1 MPILLKSLQGVGHA
15 INVSTKVS
23 KKLNEDSSLDLTI
36 IENASTFDAIGAITK
51 MWTITHVEGEDDF
64 NEYVIVI
71 LDKSTI
77 GEKIRLDIKARQKE
91 LDDLNN
97 SRIYQ
102 EYNESFT
109 GVEFFNTVFKG
120 TGYKYVL
127 HPKVDASKFEGLGK
141 GDTRLEIFK
150 KGLERYH
157 LEYEYDAKTKTF
169 HLYDELSKFANYY
182 IKAGVNADNV
192 KIQEDTSKC
201 YTFIKG
207 YGDFDGQQTF
217 AEAGLQIEFTH
228 PLAQLIGKR
237 EAPPLIDGRIKK
249 EDSLKKAM
257 ELVIKKSVTAS
268 ISLDFVA
275 LREHFP
281 EANPKIGDV
290 VRVVD
295 SAIGYNDLVRI
306 VEITTERNAYNNIT
320 KQDVVLGDFTR
331 RNRYNKA
338 VNDAANYVKS
348 VKSTKSDPS
357 KELKALNA
365 KVNASLSINNDIL
378 KKTEKLNAKVD
389 KVNTKTVTT
398 ANGTIMYDFTSQSSI
413 KNIKSIGTIGDSVA
427 RGSHAKTNFTEMLGK
442 KLKAKT
448 TNLARG
454 GATMATVPIG
464 KEAVENSIYRQA
476 EQIRGDLIILQGTD
490 DDWLHDYWAGV
501 PIGTDKTDTKTF
513 YGAFCSAIEVIRKN
527 NPDSKILVMTAT
539 RQCPMSGTTIRR
551 KDTDKNKLG
560 LTLEDYVNAQ
570 ILACSELDVPVF
582 DAYHTDYFKPY
593 NPAFRKASME
603 DGLHP
608 NEKGHEVI
616 MYELIKDYY
625 SFYD

>member
-77 GEKIRLDIKARQKE
+77 GEKIRFDIKARQKE

-192 KIQEDTSKC
+192 KIQEDASKC

-237 EAPPLIDGRIKK
+237 EAPPLVDGRIKK

-257 ELVIKKSVTAS
+257 ELLIKKSVTAS

-306 VEITTERNAYNNIT
+306 VEITTHRDAYNNIT

-338 VNDAANYVKS
+338 VHDAANYVKS

-365 KVNASLSINNDIL
+365 KVNASLSINNEL
-378 KKTEKLNAKVD
+378 VKQNEKINAKVD
-389 KVNTKTVTT
+389 KMSTKTVTT

-413 KNIKSIGTIGDSVA
+413 RNIKSIGTIGDSVA

-448 TNLARG
+448 TNLAKG
-454 GATMATVPIG
+454 GATMATVTDTNN
-464 KEAVENSIYRQA
+464 VENSIYRQA

-490 DDWLHDYWAGV
+490 DDWLHGYWAGV

-539 RQCPMSGTTIRR
+539 KQCPMRGTTIRR

-560 LTLEDYVNAQ
+560 LTLEDYVNTQ

>member
-192 KIQEDTSKC
+192 KIQEDASKC

-281 EANPKIGDV
+281 EANLKIGDV

-539 RQCPMSGTTIRR
+539 RQCPMDGTKMRR

>member
-192 KIQEDTSKC
+192 KIQEDASKC

-237 EAPPLIDGRIKK
+237 EAPPLVDGRIKK

-306 VEITTERNAYNNIT
+306 VEITTERDAYNNIT

-338 VNDAANYVKS
+338 VHDAANYVKS

-378 KKTEKLNAKVD
+378 KKTERLNAKVD

-413 KNIKSIGTIGDSVA
+413 RNIKSIGTIGDSVA

-490 DDWLHDYWAGV
+490 DDWLHGYWAGV

-539 RQCPMSGTTIRR
+539 RQCPMDGTKIRR

-570 ILACSELDVPVF
+570 VLACSELNVPVF

-593 NPAFRKASME
+593 NPAFRKSSMP

>member
-192 KIQEDTSKC
+192 KIQEDASKC

-413 KNIKSIGTIGDSVA
+413 RNIKSIGTIGDSVA

-501 PIGTDKTDTKTF
+501 PIGTDKTATKTF

>member
-102 EYNESFT
+102 EYTESFT

-192 KIQEDTSKC
+192 KIQEDASKC

-237 EAPPLIDGRIKK
+237 EAPPLVDGRIKK

-306 VEITTERNAYNNIT
+306 VEITTERDAYNNIT

-338 VNDAANYVKS
+338 VHDAANYVKS

-378 KKTEKLNAKVD
+378 KKTERLNAKVD

-413 KNIKSIGTIGDSVA
+413 RNIKSIGTIGDSVA

-490 DDWLHDYWAGV
+490 DDWLHGYWAGV

-539 RQCPMSGTTIRR
+539 RQCPMDGTKIRR

-570 ILACSELDVPVF
+570 VLACSELNVPVF

-593 NPAFRKASME
+593 NPAFRKSSMP

>member
-15 INVSTKVS
+15 INISTKVS

-192 KIQEDTSKC
+192 KIQEDASKC

-237 EAPPLIDGRIKK
+237 EAPPLVDGRIKK

-306 VEITTERNAYNNIT
+306 VEITTERDAYNNIT

-338 VNDAANYVKS
+338 VHDAANYVKS

-357 KELKALNA
+357 KELKALNT

-378 KKTEKLNAKVD
+378 KKTERLNAKVD

-413 KNIKSIGTIGDSVA
+413 RNIKSIGTIGDSVA

-490 DDWLHDYWAGV
+490 DDWLHGYWAGV

>member
-109 GVEFFNTVFKG
+109 GVEFFNAVFKG

-192 KIQEDTSKC
+192 KIQEDASKC

-207 YGDFDGQQTF
+207 YGDFDEQQTF

-237 EAPPLIDGRIKK
+237 EAPPLVDGRIKK

-306 VEITTERNAYNNIT
+306 VEITTHRDAYNNIT

-338 VNDAANYVKS
+338 VHDAANYVKS

-378 KKTEKLNAKVD
+378 KKTERLNAKVD

-413 KNIKSIGTIGDSVA
+413 RNIKSIGTIGDSVA

-464 KEAVENSIYRQA
+464 REAVENSIYRQA

-490 DDWLHDYWAGV
+490 DDWLHGYWAGV

>member
-77 GEKIRLDIKARQKE
+77 GEKIRLVIKARQKE

-192 KIQEDTSKC
+192 KIQEDASKC

>member
-51 MWTITHVEGEDDF
+51 MWTITHVEGEDDS

-192 KIQEDTSKC
+192 KIQEDASKC

-237 EAPPLIDGRIKK
+237 EAPPLVDGRIKK

-306 VEITTERNAYNNIT
+306 VEITTERDAYNNIT

-338 VNDAANYVKS
+338 VHDAANYVKS

-378 KKTEKLNAKVD
+378 KKTERLNAKVD

-413 KNIKSIGTIGDSVA
+413 RNIKSIGTIGDSVA

-490 DDWLHDYWAGV
+490 DDWLHGYWAGV

-539 RQCPMSGTTIRR
+539 RQCPMDGTKIRR

-570 ILACSELDVPVF
+570 VLACSELNVPVF

-593 NPAFRKASME
+593 NPAFRKSSMP

>member
-15 INVSTKVS
+15 INISTKVS

-192 KIQEDTSKC
+192 KIQEDASKC

-306 VEITTERNAYNNIT
+306 VEITTHRDAYNNIT

-338 VNDAANYVKS
+338 VHDAANYVKS

-378 KKTEKLNAKVD
+378 KKTERLNAKVD

-413 KNIKSIGTIGDSVA
+413 RNIKSIGTIGDSVA

-490 DDWLHDYWAGV
+490 DDWLHGYWAGV

-539 RQCPMSGTTIRR
+539 RQCPMDGTKMRR

-570 ILACSELDVPVF
+570 VLACSELNVPVF

-593 NPAFRKASME
+593 NPAFRKSSMP

>member
-15 INVSTKVS
+15 INISTKVS

-192 KIQEDTSKC
+192 KIQEDASKC

-207 YGDFDGQQTF
+207 YGDFDEQQTF

-237 EAPPLIDGRIKK
+237 EAPPLVDGRIKK

-306 VEITTERNAYNNIT
+306 VEITTHRDAYNNIT

-338 VNDAANYVKS
+338 VHDAANYVKS

-365 KVNASLSINNDIL
+365 KVNASLSINNDVL
-378 KKTEKLNAKVD
+378 KKTERLNAKVD

-413 KNIKSIGTIGDSVA
+413 RNIKSIGTIGDSVA

-464 KEAVENSIYRQA
+464 REAVENSIYRQA

-490 DDWLHDYWAGV
+490 DDWLHGYWAGV

>member
-1 MPILLKSLQGVGHA
+1 MYKRQ
-15 INVSTKVS
+15 
-23 KKLNEDSSLDLTI
+23 
-36 IENASTFDAIGAITK
+36 
-51 MWTITHVEGEDDF
+51 
-64 NEYVIVI
+64 
-71 LDKSTI
+71 
-77 GEKIRLDIKARQKE
+77 IR
-91 LDDLNN
+91 
-97 SRIYQ
+97 
-102 EYNESFT
+102 
-109 GVEFFNTVFKG
+109 
-120 TGYKYVL
+120 
-127 HPKVDASKFEGLGK
+127 
-141 GDTRLEIFK
+141 
-150 KGLERYH
+150 
-157 LEYEYDAKTKTF
+157 
-169 HLYDELSKFANYY
+169 
-182 IKAGVNADNV
+182 
-192 KIQEDTSKC
+192 
-201 YTFIKG
+201 
-207 YGDFDGQQTF
+207 
-217 AEAGLQIEFTH
+217 
-228 PLAQLIGKR
+228 
-237 EAPPLIDGRIKK
+237 
-249 EDSLKKAM
+249 
-257 ELVIKKSVTAS
+257 
-268 ISLDFVA
+268 
-275 LREHFP
+275 
-281 EANPKIGDV
+281 
-290 VRVVD
+290 
-295 SAIGYNDLVRI
+295 
-306 VEITTERNAYNNIT
+306 
-320 KQDVVLGDFTR
+320 
-331 RNRYNKA
+331 
-338 VNDAANYVKS
+338 
-348 VKSTKSDPS
+348 
-357 KELKALNA
+357 
-365 KVNASLSINNDIL
+365 
-378 KKTEKLNAKVD
+378 
-389 KVNTKTVTT
+389 
-398 ANGTIMYDFTSQSSI
+398 
-413 KNIKSIGTIGDSVA
+413 NIKSIGTIGDSVA

-490 DDWLHDYWAGV
+490 DDWLHGYWAGV

>member
-127 HPKVDASKFEGLGK
+127 HPKVDVSKFEGLGK

-192 KIQEDTSKC
+192 KIQEDASKC

-237 EAPPLIDGRIKK
+237 EAPPLVDGRIKK

-257 ELVIKKSVTAS
+257 ELLIKKSVTAS

-306 VEITTERNAYNNIT
+306 VEITTHRDAYNNIT

-338 VNDAANYVKS
+338 VHDAANYVKS

-365 KVNASLSINNDIL
+365 KVNASLSINNEL
-378 KKTEKLNAKVD
+378 VKQNEKINAKVD
-389 KVNTKTVTT
+389 KMNTKTVTT

-413 KNIKSIGTIGDSVA
+413 RNIKSIGTIGDSVA

-464 KEAVENSIYRQA
+464 KEAVENSIYKQA

-490 DDWLHDYWAGV
+490 DDWLHGYWAGV

>member
-15 INVSTKVS
+15 INISTKVS

-192 KIQEDTSKC
+192 KIQEDASKC

-338 VNDAANYVKS
+338 VHDAANYVKS

-378 KKTEKLNAKVD
+378 KKTERLNAKVD

-413 KNIKSIGTIGDSVA
+413 RNIKSIGTIGDSVA

-442 KLKAKT
+442 KLKVKT

-454 GATMATVPIG
+454 GATMATVSIG

>member
-192 KIQEDTSKC
+192 KIQEDASKC

-539 RQCPMSGTTIRR
+539 RQCPMDGTKIRR

-570 ILACSELDVPVF
+570 VLACSELNVPVF

-593 NPAFRKASME
+593 NPAFRKSSMP

>member
-109 GVEFFNTVFKG
+109 GVEFFNAVFKG

-192 KIQEDTSKC
+192 KIQEDASKC

-237 EAPPLIDGRIKK
+237 EAPPLVDGRIKK

-306 VEITTERNAYNNIT
+306 VEITTERDAYNNIT

-338 VNDAANYVKS
+338 VHDAANYVKS
-348 VKSTKSDPS
+348 VKSTKSAPS

-378 KKTEKLNAKVD
+378 KKTERLNAKVD

-413 KNIKSIGTIGDSVA
+413 RNIKSIGTIGDSVA

-490 DDWLHDYWAGV
+490 DDWLHGYWAGV

-539 RQCPMSGTTIRR
+539 RQCPMDGTKIRR

-570 ILACSELDVPVF
+570 VLACSELNVPVF

-593 NPAFRKASME
+593 NPAFRKSSMP

>member
-192 KIQEDTSKC
+192 KIQEDASNC

-237 EAPPLIDGRIKK
+237 EAPPLVDGRIRK

-338 VNDAANYVKS
+338 VHDAANYVKS

-378 KKTEKLNAKVD
+378 KKTERLNAKVD

-413 KNIKSIGTIGDSVA
+413 RNIKSIGTIGDSVA

-476 EQIRGDLIILQGTD
+476 EKIRGDLIILQGTD
-490 DDWLHDYWAGV
+490 DDWLHGYWAGV

-539 RQCPMSGTTIRR
+539 RQCPMDGTKIRR

-570 ILACSELDVPVF
+570 VLACSELNVPVF

-593 NPAFRKASME
+593 NPAFRKSSMP

>member
-109 GVEFFNTVFKG
+109 GVEFFNAVFKG

-192 KIQEDTSKC
+192 KIQEDASKC

-237 EAPPLIDGRIKK
+237 EAPPLVDGRIKK

-306 VEITTERNAYNNIT
+306 VEITTERDAYNNIT

-338 VNDAANYVKS
+338 VHDAANYVKS

-378 KKTEKLNAKVD
+378 KKTERLNAKVD

-413 KNIKSIGTIGDSVA
+413 RNIKSIGTIGDSVA

>member
-51 MWTITHVEGEDDF
+51 MWTITHVEGKDDF

-109 GVEFFNTVFKG
+109 GVEFFDTVFKG

-192 KIQEDTSKC
+192 KIQEDASKC

-207 YGDFDGQQTF
+207 YGDFDGQQTLT
-217 AEAGLQIEFTH
+217 EAGLQIEFTH

-237 EAPPLIDGRIKK
+237 EAPPLVDGRIKK
-249 EDSLKKAM
+249 EESLKKAM

-281 EANPKIGDV
+281 EANPRIGDV

-295 SAIGYNDLVRI
+295 STIGYNDLVRI
-306 VEITTERNAYNNIT
+306 VEITTERDAYNNIT

-338 VNDAANYVKS
+338 VHDAANYVKS

-378 KKTEKLNAKVD
+378 KKTEKLNARVD
-389 KVNTKTVTT
+389 KVNAKAVTT

-413 KNIKSIGTIGDSVA
+413 RNIKSIGTIGDSVA
-427 RGSHAKTNFTEMLGK
+427 RGSHAKVNFTEMLGK

-448 TNLARG
+448 ANLAKG

-464 KEAVENSIYRQA
+464 KDAVENSIYRQA
-476 EQIRGDLIILQGTD
+476 EEVRGDLIILQGTD
-490 DDWLHDYWAGV
+490 DDWLHGYWAGV

-539 RQCPMSGTTIRR
+539 RQCPMDGTKIRR

-570 ILACSELDVPVF
+570 VLACSELNVPVF

-593 NPAFRKASME
+593 NPAFRKSSMP

>member
-192 KIQEDTSKC
+192 KIQEDASKC

-237 EAPPLIDGRIKK
+237 EAPPLVDGRIKK

-306 VEITTERNAYNNIT
+306 VEITTHRDAYNNIT

-338 VNDAANYVKS
+338 VHDAANYVKS

-365 KVNASLSINNDIL
+365 KVNASLSINNEL
-378 KKTEKLNAKVD
+378 VKQNEKINAKVD
-389 KVNTKTVTT
+389 KMNTKTVTT

-413 KNIKSIGTIGDSVA
+413 RNIKSIGTIGDSVA

-454 GATMATVPIG
+454 GATMATVTDTNN
-464 KEAVENSIYRQA
+464 VENSIYRQA

-490 DDWLHDYWAGV
+490 DDWLHGYWAGV

-539 RQCPMSGTTIRR
+539 RQCPMRGTTIRR

>member
-51 MWTITHVEGEDDF
+51 MWTITHVEGENDF

-192 KIQEDTSKC
+192 KIQEDASKC

-237 EAPPLIDGRIKK
+237 EAPPLVDGRIKK

-295 SAIGYNDLVRI
+295 PAIGYNDLVRI
-306 VEITTERNAYNNIT
+306 VEITTERDAYNNIT

-338 VNDAANYVKS
+338 VHDAANYVKS

-413 KNIKSIGTIGDSVA
+413 RNIKSIGTIGDSVA

-490 DDWLHDYWAGV
+490 DDWLHGYWAGV

-539 RQCPMSGTTIRR
+539 RQCPMDGTKMRR

-570 ILACSELDVPVF
+570 VLACSELNVPVF

>member
-192 KIQEDTSKC
+192 KIQEDASKC

-237 EAPPLIDGRIKK
+237 EAPPLVDGRIKK

-306 VEITTERNAYNNIT
+306 VEITTERDAYNNIT

-338 VNDAANYVKS
+338 VHDAANYVKS

-378 KKTEKLNAKVD
+378 KKTERLNAKVD

-398 ANGTIMYDFTSQSSI
+398 ANGTIIYDFTSQSSI
-413 KNIKSIGTIGDSVA
+413 RNIKSIGTIGDSVT

-490 DDWLHDYWAGV
+490 DDWLHGYWAGV

-539 RQCPMSGTTIRR
+539 RQCPMDGTKIRR

-570 ILACSELDVPVF
+570 VLACSELNVPVF

-593 NPAFRKASME
+593 NPAFRKSSMP

>member
-192 KIQEDTSKC
+192 KIQEDASKC

-249 EDSLKKAM
+249 EDSLKKAT

-413 KNIKSIGTIGDSVA
+413 RNIKSIGTIGDSVA

>member
-15 INVSTKVS
+15 INISTKVS

-77 GEKIRLDIKARQKE
+77 GEKIRLYIKARQKE

-192 KIQEDTSKC
+192 KIQEDASKC

-338 VNDAANYVKS
+338 VHDAANYVKS

-378 KKTEKLNAKVD
+378 KKTERLNAKVD

-413 KNIKSIGTIGDSVA
+413 RNIKSIGTIGDSVA

-490 DDWLHDYWAGV
+490 DDWLHGYWAGV

-539 RQCPMSGTTIRR
+539 RQCPMDGTKIRR

-570 ILACSELDVPVF
+570 VLACSELNVPVF

-593 NPAFRKASME
+593 NPAFRKSSMP

>member
-109 GVEFFNTVFKG
+109 GVEFFNAVFKG

-192 KIQEDTSKC
+192 KIQEDASKC

-237 EAPPLIDGRIKK
+237 EAPPLVDGRIKK

-306 VEITTERNAYNNIT
+306 VEITTERDAYNNIT

-338 VNDAANYVKS
+338 VHDAANYVKS

-378 KKTEKLNAKVD
+378 KKTERLNAKVD

-413 KNIKSIGTIGDSVA
+413 RNIKSIGTIGDSVA

-490 DDWLHDYWAGV
+490 DDWLHGYWAGV

-539 RQCPMSGTTIRR
+539 RQCPMDGTKIRR

-570 ILACSELDVPVF
+570 VLACSELNVPVF

-593 NPAFRKASME
+593 NPAFRKSSMP

>member
-64 NEYVIVI
+64 NEYVIVM

-109 GVEFFNTVFKG
+109 GVEFFNAVFKG

-192 KIQEDTSKC
+192 KIQEDASKC

-237 EAPPLIDGRIKK
+237 EAPPLVDGRIKK

-306 VEITTERNAYNNIT
+306 VEITTERDAYNNIT

-338 VNDAANYVKS
+338 VHDAANYVKS

-378 KKTEKLNAKVD
+378 KKTERLNAKVD

-413 KNIKSIGTIGDSVA
+413 RNIKSIGTIGDSVA

-490 DDWLHDYWAGV
+490 DDWLHGYWAGV

-539 RQCPMSGTTIRR
+539 RQCPMDGTKIRR

-570 ILACSELDVPVF
+570 VLACSELNVPVF

-593 NPAFRKASME
+593 NPAFRKSSMP

>member
-192 KIQEDTSKC
+192 KIQEDASKC

-389 KVNTKTVTT
+389 KVNTKTVAT

-413 KNIKSIGTIGDSVA
+413 RNIKSIGTIGDSVA

-490 DDWLHDYWAGV
+490 DDWLHDYWTGV

>member
-157 LEYEYDAKTKTF
+157 LEYEYDAMTKTF

-192 KIQEDTSKC
+192 KIQEDASKC

-237 EAPPLIDGRIKK
+237 EAPPLVDGRIKK

-306 VEITTERNAYNNIT
+306 VEITTERDAYNNIT

-338 VNDAANYVKS
+338 VHDAANYVKS

-378 KKTEKLNAKVD
+378 KKTERLNAKVD

-413 KNIKSIGTIGDSVA
+413 RNIKSIGTIGDSVA

-490 DDWLHDYWAGV
+490 DDWLHGYWAGV

-570 ILACSELDVPVF
+570 ILACSELNVPVF

-593 NPAFRKASME
+593 NPAFRKSSMP

>member
-192 KIQEDTSKC
+192 KIQEDASKC

-237 EAPPLIDGRIKK
+237 EAPPLVDGRIKK

-257 ELVIKKSVTAS
+257 ELLIKKSVTAS

-290 VRVVD
+290 VRVVN

-306 VEITTERNAYNNIT
+306 VEITTHRDAYNNIT

-338 VNDAANYVKS
+338 VHDAANYVKS

-365 KVNASLSINNDIL
+365 KVNASLSINNEL
-378 KKTEKLNAKVD
+378 VKQNEKINAKVD
-389 KVNTKTVTT
+389 KMNTKTVTT

-413 KNIKSIGTIGDSVA
+413 RNIKSIGTIGDSVA

-454 GATMATVPIG
+454 GATMATVTDTNN
-464 KEAVENSIYRQA
+464 VENSIYRQA

-490 DDWLHDYWAGV
+490 DDWLHGYWAGV

-539 RQCPMSGTTIRR
+539 RQCPMRGTTIRR

>member
-192 KIQEDTSKC
+192 KIQEDASKC

-237 EAPPLIDGRIKK
+237 EAPPLVDGRIKK
-249 EDSLKKAM
+249 EESLKKAM

-281 EANPKIGDV
+281 EANPRIGDV

-295 SAIGYNDLVRI
+295 STIGYNDLVRI
-306 VEITTERNAYNNIT
+306 VEITTERDAYNNIT

-338 VNDAANYVKS
+338 VHDAANYVKS

-413 KNIKSIGTIGDSVA
+413 RNIKSIGTIGDSVA

-490 DDWLHDYWAGV
+490 DDWLHGYWAGV

-539 RQCPMSGTTIRR
+539 RQCPMDGTKIRR

-570 ILACSELDVPVF
+570 VLACSELNVPVF

-593 NPAFRKASME
+593 NPAFRKSSML

>member
-192 KIQEDTSKC
+192 KIQEDASKC

-237 EAPPLIDGRIKK
+237 ESPPLVDGRIKK

-257 ELVIKKSVTAS
+257 ELLIKKSVTAS

-306 VEITTERNAYNNIT
+306 VEITTHRDAYNNIT

-338 VNDAANYVKS
+338 VHDAANYVKS

-365 KVNASLSINNDIL
+365 KVNASLSINNEL
-378 KKTEKLNAKVD
+378 VKQNEKINAKVD
-389 KVNTKTVTT
+389 KMNTKTVTT

-413 KNIKSIGTIGDSVA
+413 RNIKSIGTIGDSVA

-454 GATMATVPIG
+454 GETMATVPIG

-490 DDWLHDYWAGV
+490 DDWLHGYWAGV

>member
-192 KIQEDTSKC
+192 KIQEDASKC

-237 EAPPLIDGRIKK
+237 EAPPLVDGRIKK

-306 VEITTERNAYNNIT
+306 VEITTERDAYNNIT

-338 VNDAANYVKS
+338 VHDAANYVKS

-413 KNIKSIGTIGDSVA
+413 RNIKSIGTIGDSVA
-427 RGSHAKTNFTEMLGK
+427 RGSHAKVNFTEMLGK

-448 TNLARG
+448 ANLAKG

-464 KEAVENSIYRQA
+464 KDAVENSIYRQA
-476 EQIRGDLIILQGTD
+476 EEVRGDLIILQGTD
-490 DDWLHDYWAGV
+490 DDWLHGYWAGV

-539 RQCPMSGTTIRR
+539 RQCPMDGTKIRR

-570 ILACSELDVPVF
+570 VLACSELNVPVF

-593 NPAFRKASME
+593 NPAFRKSSMP

>member
-51 MWTITHVEGEDDF
+51 MWTITHVEGEGDF

-169 HLYDELSKFANYY
+169 HLYDELSKAANYY

-192 KIQEDTSKC
+192 KIQEDASKC

-207 YGDFDGQQTF
+207 YGDFDGQQTLT
-217 AEAGLQIEFTH
+217 EAGLQIEFTH

-237 EAPPLIDGRIKK
+237 EAPPLVDGRIKK
-249 EDSLKKAM
+249 EGSLKKAM

-281 EANPKIGDV
+281 EANPRIGDV

-295 SAIGYNDLVRI
+295 STIGYNDLVRI
-306 VEITTERNAYNNIT
+306 VEITTERDAYNNVT

-331 RNRYNKA
+331 RNRYKKA
-338 VNDAANYVKS
+338 VHDAANYVKS

-378 KKTEKLNAKVD
+378 KKTEKLNARVD

-413 KNIKSIGTIGDSVA
+413 KNIKTIGTIGDSVA
-427 RGSHAKTNFTEMLGK
+427 RGSHAKVNFTEMLGK

-448 TNLARG
+448 TNLAKG

-464 KEAVENSIYRQA
+464 ADKVENSIYRQA
-476 EQIRGDLIILQGTD
+476 EEVRGDLIILQGTD
-490 DDWLHDYWAGV
+490 DDWLHGYWAGV

-539 RQCPMSGTTIRR
+539 RQCPMDGNKIRR

-570 ILACSELDVPVF
+570 VLACSELNVPVF
-582 DAYHTDYFKPY
+582 DAYHTDYFKP
-593 NPAFRKASME
+593 
-603 DGLHP
+603 
-608 NEKGHEVI
+608 
-616 MYELIKDYY
+616 
-625 SFYD
+625 

>member
-192 KIQEDTSKC
+192 KIQEDASKC

-237 EAPPLIDGRIKK
+237 EAPPLVDGRIKK

-257 ELVIKKSVTAS
+257 ELVIKKSVTTS

-275 LREHFP
+275 LHERFP

-306 VEITTERNAYNNIT
+306 VEITTERDAYNNIT

-338 VNDAANYVKS
+338 VHDAANYVKS

-378 KKTEKLNAKVD
+378 KKTERLNAKVD

-413 KNIKSIGTIGDSVA
+413 RNIKSIGTIGDSVA

-490 DDWLHDYWAGV
+490 DDWLHGYWAGV

-539 RQCPMSGTTIRR
+539 RQCPMDGTKIRR

-570 ILACSELDVPVF
+570 VLACSELNVPVF

-593 NPAFRKASME
+593 NPAFRKSSMP